1 MATSTEEKI
10 KELFTE
16 KLSLDKKIETYKELG
31 EILSGAIDKRKLDL
45 SSELDDLKEFQ
56 GTIYN

>member
-1 MATSTEEKI
+1 MAQSTEEKI

-31 EILSGAIDKRKLDL
+31 EILSGAIDKRQEELASEMNGLKLVKTAISD
-45 SSELDDLKEFQ
+45 
-56 GTIYN
+56 